1 MITESFQKPAV
12 ANFIC
17 FEMTTRKLVLSQ
29 HLYTSQM
36 LTFKIVAYTALGHSH
51 TWHVFAAPPPVIHRL
66 YGKTDRDALVIVAAR
81 YPSAWSMNSS
91 SLNYVL
97 TFRVRITP
105 PSTDC
110 VNKPSLN
117 VFLKALDQPDVMDSM
132 VVGLCILM
140 AYT

>member
-1 MITESFQKPAV
+1 
-12 ANFIC
+12 
-17 FEMTTRKLVLSQ
+17 
-29 HLYTSQM
+29 
-36 LTFKIVAYTALGHSH
+36 
-51 TWHVFAAPPPVIHRL
+51 
-66 YGKTDRDALVIVAAR
+66 
-81 YPSAWSMNSS
+81 MNSS

-140 AYT
+140 AYTYICILDYEMGMGPYKCVWHAMIKFLWVIVVFPTNEY